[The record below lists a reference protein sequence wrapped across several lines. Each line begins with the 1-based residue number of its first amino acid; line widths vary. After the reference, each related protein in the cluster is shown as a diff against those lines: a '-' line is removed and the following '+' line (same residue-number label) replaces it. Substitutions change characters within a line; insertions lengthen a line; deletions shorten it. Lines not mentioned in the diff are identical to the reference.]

1 MKKILGILAIIGLI
15 VVLIWGIKLFDP
27 IPKQPT
33 VWDKEAITFNFS
45 EFPFQDLG
53 IPLDSV
59 YEWDMC
65 KCRETKEV
73 CDCFFNDEGLNKKLP
88 YPLQLAENDISE
100 GLYDTITIKATMY
113 HAVIGQ
119 CDDSPDV
126 TADQTKIP
134 NVDSCSH
141 LNWVAVSQDLLWF
154 NDGPIHYGDT
164 VYIIAGHKT
173 GFYIVRDAMNK
184 RWKRKVDFLESTGVE
199 SYRYN
204 KAELIINS

>member
-1 MKKILGILAIIGLI
+1 MKSTLKILSFI
-15 VVLIWGIKLFDP
+15 VLSTTIMWGYMTLFNP
-27 IPKQPT
+27 NKKQKIT
-33 VWDKEAITFNFS
+33 SSEIWDKEQIHFEFS
-45 EFPFQDLG
+45 GFPFNELG
-53 IPLDSV
+53 INKDSV
-59 YEWDMC
+59 LELSQLEPDWD
-65 KCRETKEV
+65 TKEK
-73 CDCFFNDEGLNKKLP
+73 C
-88 YPLQLAENDISE
+88 
-100 GLYDTITIKATMY
+100 DTIMIKATMY

-119 CDDSPDV
+119 CDDSPDI

-199 SYRYN
+199 SYRYDE
-204 KAELIINS
+204 AELIINS

>member
-1 MKKILGILAIIGLI
+1 M
-15 VVLIWGIKLFDP
+15 WGIKLFDP
-27 IPKQPT
+27 LPKQPT
-33 VWDKEAITFNFS
+33 VWNKEAITFNFS

-119 CDDSPDV
+119 CDDSP
-126 TADQTKIP
+126 
-134 NVDSCSH
+134 
-141 LNWVAVSQDLLWF
+141 VSQDLLWF

-199 SYRYN
+199 SYRYDE
-204 KAELIINS
+204 AELIINS